1 MLTVKE
7 LSKEVEMTT
16 DAIRHYVRIGLL
28 LPARDPDNGYK
39 LFSNEDIKR
48 AKFICKAKS
57 LGFTLQDIRLIFEHS
72 DEGETPCLA
81 VRDMIQRRIENNQVQ
96 LAELNSLQQRME
108 MAVQRWRVMPNGIPD
123 GKAICHLIESIT

>member
-1 MLTVKE
+1 
-7 LSKEVEMTT
+7 
-16 DAIRHYVRIGLL
+16 VRIGLL

-72 DEGETPCLA
+72 DVGNTPCFA

-96 LAELNSLQQRME
+96 IAELNSLQQRME
-108 MAVQRWRVMPNGIPD
+108 MAVQSWVAMPNGTPD